1 MKTGKFVS
9 RMIVLPLVF
18 FITTTGAAQALNI
31 SKCQGECCQNTQKR
45 SHHKG
50 SAHRLSV
57 HPSIE
62 FKSIFLLCDPLQQ
75 IRALEENTPQQQN
88 CHHGTVPPCCR
99 LAQANNEIEG
109 LISTALSRAYRS
121 LEIGPV
127 SISSE
132 IHATDYTFNT
142 ASERYSLPARA
153 TPAPIYLKN
162 STFLC

>member
-18 FITTTGAAQALNI
+18 FLTTTGAAQALNI

-45 SHHKG
+45 LHHKG

-62 FKSIFLLCDPLQQ
+62 FKSVFLLCEPLQQ
-75 IRALEENTPQQQN
+75 FRALAENTPEQQN
-88 CHHGTVPPCCR
+88 CHNRTVPPCCR
-99 LAQANNEIEG
+99 LSQANGEIEG
-109 LISTALSRAYRS
+109 LISTALFRADRS

-127 SISSE
+127 SISSGT
-132 IHATDYTFNT
+132 HATDNTFNT
-142 ASERYSLPARA
+142 ASARYSLPARS

-162 STFLC
+162 STFLF